1 MRPVIAATALA
12 VWLCTVVASLAQ
24 DAARLPLVTVL
35 QIKTTANID
44 QTVATMLHDELKAL
58 GHIDGKTFRLEF
70 RLAEGDPA
78 RLSEMAT
85 ALVRDK
91 PSVIVAS
98 GEAAIRAVQAAT
110 HTIPIVANANDLV
123 ASGLIAS
130 LAKPGGNITGVSMLI
145 TELDAKR
152 LEMLKE
158 ILPFARRFGV
168 LNDPAAIGTAGLQA
182 IADMARAQGVSLL
195 TVDVHNPA
203 EISSAFESLRDAGV
217 DGVNILSSPLFSGFR
232 EQLGGLALAHKLA
245 VICEWR
251 DMAAFGCLAS
261 YGTTYR
267 ELQVMKAAQID
278 KMLRGASPADTPV
291 QQPTKFELVLNLKV
305 GREIG
310 VAIPPAILARAD
322 EVIE

>member
-1 MRPVIAATALA
+1 VRPVIAAMGLA
-12 VWLCTVVASLAQ
+12 VWLCTAVAALAQ

-35 QIKTTANID
+35 QIKTTDNID
-44 QTVATMLHDELKAL
+44 QTVATMLRDELKAL
-58 GHIDGKTFRLEF
+58 GQIDGKTFRLEF

-78 RLSEMAT
+78 RLSETAT
-85 ALVRDK
+85 ALVRDQ
-91 PSVIVAS
+91 PSVIVAG

-123 ASGLIAS
+123 AVGLIAS

-152 LEMLKE
+152 IEMLKE
-158 ILPFARRFGV
+158 ILPSARRFGV

-232 EQLGGLALAHKLA
+232 EQLGGLALAHRLA
-245 VICEWR
+245 AICEWR
-251 DMAAFGCLAS
+251 EMAAFGCLAS
-261 YGTTYR
+261 YGTTWR
-267 ELQVMKAAQID
+267 ELQAMKAAQID
-278 KMLRGASPADTPV
+278 KMLKGASPADTPV
-291 QQPTKFELVLNLKV
+291 QQPTRFELVLNFKV
-305 GREIG
+305 AREIG
-310 VAIPPAILARAD
+310 IEIPSAILSRAD

>member
-1 MRPVIAATALA
+1 MKPVIAATALA
-12 VWLCTVVASLAQ
+12 VWLCTAVAALAQ

-44 QTVATMLHDELKAL
+44 QTVATMLRDELKAL

-78 RLSEMAT
+78 RLSETAT
-85 ALVRDK
+85 ALVRDE
-91 PSVIVAS
+91 PSVIVAG

-152 LEMLKE
+152 IEMLKE
-158 ILPFARRFGV
+158 ILPSARRFGV

-195 TVDVHNPA
+195 TVEVHNPA

-232 EQLGGLALAHKLA
+232 EQLGGLALAHRLA
-245 VICEWR
+245 AICEWR
-251 DMAAFGCLAS
+251 DMAAYGCLAS
-261 YGTTYR
+261 YGTTWR
-267 ELQVMKAAQID
+267 ELQAMKAAQID
-278 KMLRGASPADTPV
+278 KMLKGASPADTPV
-291 QQPTKFELVLNLKV
+291 QQPTRFELVLNLKAA
-305 GREIG
+305 RDIG
-310 VAIPPAILARAD
+310 VEIPSAILARAD

>member
-44 QTVATMLHDELKAL
+44 QTVAAMLRDELKAL

-70 RLAEGDPA
+70 RSAEGDPA

-85 ALVRDK
+85 ALVRDE

-110 HTIPIVANANDLV
+110 HSIPIVANANDLV

-152 LEMLKE
+152 IEMLKE
-158 ILPFARRFGV
+158 ILPSARRFGV

-217 DGVNILSSPLFSGFR
+217 DGVNILSSPLFS
-232 EQLGGLALAHKLA
+232 
-245 VICEWR
+245 
-251 DMAAFGCLAS
+251 
-261 YGTTYR
+261 
-267 ELQVMKAAQID
+267 
-278 KMLRGASPADTPV
+278 
-291 QQPTKFELVLNLKV
+291 
-305 GREIG
+305 
-310 VAIPPAILARAD
+310 
-322 EVIE
+322 

>member
-1 MRPVIAATALA
+1 
-12 VWLCTVVASLAQ
+12 VALAQ

-35 QIKTTANID
+35 QIKTTANIE
-44 QTVATMLHDELKAL
+44 QNVATTLRDALTAL
-58 GHIDGKTFRLEF
+58 GHVDGKTFRLEF
-70 RLAEGDPA
+70 RLAEGDPG
-78 RLSEMAT
+78 RLSEVAT
-85 ALVRDK
+85 ALVRDE

-152 LEMLKE
+152 IEMLKE
-158 ILPFARRFGV
+158 ILPSARRFGV

-182 IADMARAQGVSLL
+182 IAEMARAQGVSLL

-203 EISSAFESLRDAGV
+203 EISSGFESLRDAGV

-232 EQLGGLALAHKLA
+232 EQLGGLALAHRLA
-245 VICEWR
+245 AICEWR

-278 KMLRGASPADTPV
+278 KMLKGASPADTPV
-291 QQPTKFELVLNLKV
+291 QQPTKFELVVNLKTAAALGLTV
-305 GREIG
+305 
-310 VAIPPAILARAD
+310 PPSILARAD

>member
-1 MRPVIAATALA
+1 MGLA
-12 VWLCTVVASLAQ
+12 VWLCTAVAALAQ
-24 DAARLPLVTVL
+24 DAARLPLVSVL
-35 QIKTTANID
+35 QIKTTDNID
-44 QTVATMLHDELKAL
+44 QTVATMLRDELKAL

-78 RLSEMAT
+78 RLSETAT
-85 ALVRDK
+85 ALVRDQ
-91 PSVIVAS
+91 PSVIVAG

-123 ASGLIAS
+123 AAGLIAS
-130 LAKPGGNITGVSMLI
+130 LAKPGGNITAVSMLI

-152 LEMLKE
+152 IEMLKE
-158 ILPFARRFGV
+158 ILPSARRFGV
-168 LNDPAAIGTAGLQA
+168 LNDPAAIGTAGVQA

-232 EQLGGLALAHKLA
+232 EQLGGLALAHRLA
-245 VICEWR
+245 AICEWR
-251 DMAAFGCLAS
+251 EMAAFGCLAS
-261 YGTTYR
+261 YGTTWR
-267 ELQVMKAAQID
+267 ELQAMKAAQID
-278 KMLRGASPADTPV
+278 KMLKGASPADTPV
-291 QQPTKFELVLNLKV
+291 QQPTRFELVLNLKV
-305 GREIG
+305 AREIG
-310 VAIPPAILARAD
+310 IEIPSAILSRAD

>member
-1 MRPVIAATALA
+1 MNSDQLRGTPPGFLR
-12 VWLCTVVASLAQ
+12 W
-24 DAARLPLVTVL
+24 RL
-35 QIKTTANID
+35 
-44 QTVATMLHDELKAL
+44 
-58 GHIDGKTFRLEF
+58 RW
-70 RLAEGDPA
+70 
-78 RLSEMAT
+78 
-85 ALVRDK
+85 VRDG
-91 PSVIVAS
+91 PRVIVAS

-110 HTIPIVANANDLV
+110 HTIPTVANANDLV
-123 ASGLIAS
+123 ASGLITS

-152 LEMLKE
+152 LEMLKA
-158 ILPFARRFGV
+158 ILPSARRFGV
-168 LNDPAAIGTAGLQA
+168 LNDPAAIGPEGLQA

-203 EISSAFESLRDAGV
+203 EISPAFERLRDAGV

-245 VICEWR
+245 AICEWR
-251 DMAAFGCLAS
+251 EMTAFGCLAS

-267 ELQVMKAAQID
+267 ELQAMKAAQID
-278 KMLRGASPADTPV
+278 KMLKGASPADTPV

-305 GREIG
+305 AREIG
-310 VAIPPAILARAD
+310 VEFPPAILRRAD

>member
-1 MRPVIAATALA
+1 MRPVIAAAALA
-12 VWLCTVVASLAQ
+12 VWLCTAVAALAQ

-35 QIKTTANID
+35 QIKTTDNID
-44 QTVATMLHDELKAL
+44 RTVATMLRDALTAL

-70 RLAEGDPA
+70 RLAEGDPG
-78 RLSEMAT
+78 RLSEVAT
-85 ALVRDK
+85 ALVRDE

-152 LEMLKE
+152 IEMLKE
-158 ILPFARRFGV
+158 ILPSARRFGV

-195 TVDVHNPA
+195 TIDVRNSA
-203 EISSAFESLRDAGV
+203 EISPAFESLRDGGV
-217 DGVNILSSPLFSGFR
+217 EGVNILSSPLFSGFR
-232 EQLGGLALAHKLA
+232 EQLGRLLLA
-245 VICEWR
+245 CEWR
-251 DMAAFGCLAS
+251 EMAAFGCLAS
-261 YGTTYR
+261 YGTTAR
-267 ELQVMKAAQID
+267 ELQAMKAAQID
-278 KMLRGASPADTPV
+278 KMLKGASPGDTPV
-291 QQPTKFELVLNLKV
+291 QQPTRFDLVFNLKV
-305 GREIG
+305 AREIG
-310 VAIPPAILARAD
+310 VEIPSAILARAD

>member
-1 MRPVIAATALA
+1 M
-12 VWLCTVVASLAQ
+12 
-24 DAARLPLVTVL
+24 
-35 QIKTTANID
+35 ANID
-44 QTVATMLHDELKAL
+44 QTVATMLRDELKAL

-70 RLAEGDPA
+70 RLADGDPV
-78 RLSEMAT
+78 RLSEIAT
-85 ALVRDK
+85 ALVRDE

-158 ILPFARRFGV
+158 ILPSSRRFGV

-195 TVDVHNPA
+195 RWTYITPRKFLPLLKAYETRVSMASTFYLLRYSQGFAN
-203 EISSAFESLRDAGV
+203 SSAGC
-217 DGVNILSSPLFSGFR
+217 SSPTSSRRYASGAKWP
-232 EQLGGLALAHKLA
+232 LSD
-245 VICEWR
+245 VWR
-251 DMAAFGCLAS
+251 AMARRTAS
-261 YGTTYR
+261 SR
-267 ELQVMKAAQID
+267 
-278 KMLRGASPADTPV
+278 R
-291 QQPTKFELVLNLKV
+291 
-305 GREIG
+305 
-310 VAIPPAILARAD
+310 
-322 EVIE
+322 

>member
-1 MRPVIAATALA
+1 MRPVIAVAALA
-12 VWLCTVVASLAQ
+12 VWLCTAIAALAQ
-24 DAARLPLVTVL
+24 DAARLPVVTIL

-44 QTVATMLHDELKAL
+44 QTGATMLRDQLKAL

-85 ALVRDK
+85 ALVRDE

-123 ASGLIAS
+123 ATGLIAS

-152 LEMLKE
+152 LEVLKE
-158 ILPFARRFGV
+158 ILPSARRFGV

-195 TVDVHNPA
+195 TVDVHTPA
-203 EISSAFESLRDAGV
+203 EISPAFEKLQDAGV

-232 EQLGGLALAHKLA
+232 EQLGGLALAHRLA
-245 VICEWR
+245 AICEWR
-251 DMAAFGCLAS
+251 EMTAFGCLAS

-267 ELQVMKAAQID
+267 ELQAMKAAQIH
-278 KMLRGASPADTPV
+278 KMLKGALPGDTPV
-291 QQPTKFELVLNLKV
+291 QQPTRFELVINLHTAKALGLTV
-305 GREIG
+305 
-310 VAIPPAILARAD
+310 PPSILARAD